1 MEKKTKQKTNN
12 QTGSKRTKKK
22 NQKTK
27 AYKIKLNNRNRSYHK
42 LN

>member
-1 MEKKTKQKTNN
+1 MEKKKKKTIKPAVKG
-12 QTGSKRTKKK
+12 QKKK